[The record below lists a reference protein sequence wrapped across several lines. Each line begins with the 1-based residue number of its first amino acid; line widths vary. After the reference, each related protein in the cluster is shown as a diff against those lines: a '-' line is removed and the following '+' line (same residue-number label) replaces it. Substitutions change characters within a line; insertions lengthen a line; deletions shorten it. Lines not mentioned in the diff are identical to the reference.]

1 VRNLPDDDEWISARH
16 RAIGKRLR
24 DERLRKN
31 LTQDQ
36 VWQAAR
42 VDRRTLQ
49 HVENGREVKLST
61 LLRIAWVLNVPLD
74 ELMR

>member
-1 VRNLPDDDEWISARH
+1 MRDLPDDDEWLPGR
-16 RAIGKRLR
+16 RREIGDRIR
-24 DERLRKN
+24 EERLRQN

-49 HVENGREVKLST
+49 YVEAGVEAKLGT
-61 LLRIAWVLNVPLD
+61 VIRIAWVLNLSLGDLD
-74 ELMR
+74 